1 MHKLAYDPPNKT
13 QDWINRLCS
22 DMVSRTLKIVM
33 VESKTAKV
41 NPGPLYIFH
50 FMTDLTESHQSTST
64 QLPPGSK
71 DLVKESEGLPWDSGR
86 SLLDRATFRKWSEY
100 GTPTKGQA
108 AEGKKT
114 QTLGRKRNPKETEIA
129 PGGQSQKESHY
140 SPLDPIPPNG
150 KMAEGEKPKP

>member
-1 MHKLAYDPPNKT
+1 MFRHGIQNPENCDGRIKNSQGKSWPPVR
-13 QDWINRLCS
+13 I
-22 DMVSRTLKIVM
+22 
-33 VESKTAKV
+33 
-41 NPGPLYIFH
+41 PFH
-50 FMTDLTESHQSTST
+50 DGFDGVTPIYFNTT
-64 QLPPGSK
+64 PPGSK

-86 SLLDRATFRKWSEY
+86 YLLDRATFRKWSEY